1 MRPLIIAAALLAIA
15 AGVNADDNKYAA
27 DWMTYGAGAR
37 ALGMGGAFV
46 AVADDATAAYWN
58 PAGMPAV
65 ERAAFSAMHSYT
77 FNGLA
82 AYDSIYGAYNLGKY
96 GAVGGGLLM
105 CAVDDIPITGW
116 NDPESPN
123 RRPVLKGHAN
133 SGDYAVYGSYG
144 RELLP
149 KFNVGASGIF
159 IMGRHLGDF
168 VEEGADSSGQAL
180 DVAAKAGPF
189 GPFTVGLNVQNIYSN
204 LKWDTGKEETIPTNV
219 KLGGAYRRAVASW
232 DSEFTLAADCNV
244 KFAGYD
250 FASQLAAGDAS
261 FDFCGGGEWWYRRT
275 VALRLGSERSAL
287 TGGVGLAVRTLGASF
302 GIDYAFLSDTGL
314 ESSHRASA
322 SVAF

>member
-37 ALGMGGAFV
+37 ALGMGGAYV

-58 PAGMPAV
+58 PAGMPEV

-105 CAVDDIPITGW
+105 FTVDDMPITDW
-116 NDPESPN
+116 NNPESPN
-123 RRPVLKGHAN
+123 RRPVLKGYAD

-144 RELLP
+144 RQVLP
-149 KFNVGASGIF
+149 KLNLGASGIF
-159 IMGRHLGDF
+159 IMGRHLGEF
-168 VEEGADSSGQAL
+168 EEGTDSSGQAL

-204 LKWDTGKEETIPTNV
+204 LKWDTGTKETIPTNV

-314 ESSHRASA
+314 EPSHRASA

>member
-1 MRPLIIAAALLAIA
+1 MRPLIIAAALLAVA
-15 AGVNADDNKYAA
+15 AGVDADDNKYAA

-105 CAVDDIPITGW
+105 FTVGDIPITEW
-116 NDPESPN
+116 SDPESPN
-123 RRPVLKGHAN
+123 RRPVLKGYAD

-159 IMGRHLGDF
+159 IIGRHLGDF

-204 LKWDTGKEETIPTNV
+204 LKWDTGTTETIPMNV
-219 KLGGAYRRAVASW
+219 KLGGAYRRAVADW

-275 VALRLGSERSAL
+275 VAIRLGSERSAFA
-287 TGGVGLAVRTLGASF
+287 GGVGLAVRTLGASF

>member
-1 MRPLIIAAALLAIA
+1 MRPLLIAAVILALA
-15 AGVNADDNKYAA
+15 AGASAADKYAA
-27 DWMTYGAGAR
+27 DWMSYGAGAR

-46 AVADDATAAYWN
+46 AVADDATAPYWN
-58 PAGMPAV
+58 PAGLPGV
-65 ERAAFSAMHSYT
+65 ERAAVSAMHSYS

-82 AYDSIYGAYNLGKY
+82 AYDSIYGAYNLGPKY
-96 GAVGGGLLM
+96 GTVGGGLLM
-105 CAVDDIPITGW
+105 FTVDDIPITEW

-123 RRPVLKGHAN
+123 RRPIIIGYADA
-133 SGDYAVYGSYG
+133 GDYAVYGSYG
-144 RELLP
+144 REFLP
-149 KFNVGASGIF
+149 KLNVGASGIF
-159 IMGRHLGDF
+159 IIGSHLGDLY
-168 VEEGADSSGQAL
+168 EGADCSGQAL

-204 LKWDTGKEETIPTNV
+204 LKWDTGTKETIPTNV
-219 KLGGAYRRAVASW
+219 KVGGAYRRAVASW

-250 FASQLAAGDAS
+250 YASQLSAGDAS

-275 VALRLGSERSAL
+275 VAVRLGSERSAFA
-287 TGGVGLAVRTLGASF
+287 GGVGLAVRALGASF
-302 GIDYAFLSDTGL
+302 GVDYAFLSDTGL

>member
-1 MRPLIIAAALLAIA
+1 MKRLIIMAAASLAA
-15 AGVNADDNKYAA
+15 ASGAANKYAA

-46 AVADDATAAYWN
+46 AVADDATAPYWN
-58 PAGMPAV
+58 PAGMPSV
-65 ERAAFSAMHSYT
+65 ERSAFSAMHSYA

-82 AYDSIYGAYNLGKY
+82 AYDSVYGAYNLGKY

-105 CAVDDIPITGW
+105 FAVDGIPLTGW
-116 NDPESPN
+116 DDPNSPN
-123 RRPVLKGHAN
+123 RRPVLKGYAD
-133 SGDYAVYGSYG
+133 SADYAVYGSYG
-144 RELLP
+144 RQVLP
-149 KFNVGASGIF
+149 RLNVGASGIF
-159 IMGRHLGDF
+159 IMGRHPGESD
-168 VEEGADSSGQAL
+168 EGGDSSGQAL

-204 LKWDTGKEETIPTNV
+204 LKWDTGTKETIPTNV
-219 KLGGAYRRAVASW
+219 KLGGAYYRMVPQW
-232 DSEFTLAADCNV
+232 DSELTLAADCNA

-250 FASQLAAGDAS
+250 FASQLAAGEAS
-261 FDFCGGGEWWYRRT
+261 FDLCGGAEWWYRRT

-287 TGGVGLAVRTLGASF
+287 TGGVGLAMRALGASF

>member
-1 MRPLIIAAALLAIA
+1 MKRFIIIAGACLTVAAASGA
-15 AGVNADDNKYAA
+15 ADKYAA

-58 PAGMPAV
+58 PAGMPSV
-65 ERAAFSAMHSYT
+65 ERAAFCAMHSYA

-105 CAVDDIPITGW
+105 CAVDDIPITDW

-123 RRPVLKGHAN
+123 RRPVLKGYAD

-144 RELLP
+144 RQVLP
-149 KFNVGASGIF
+149 KFNVGASAIF
-159 IMGRHLGDF
+159 IIGDHLGEF
-168 VEEGADSSGQAL
+168 EEAADSSGQAL

-204 LKWDTGKEETIPTNV
+204 LKWDTGAKEKIPTNV
-219 KLGGAYRRAVASW
+219 KLGGAYRHVISRW
-232 DSEFTLAADCNV
+232 DSELTLAADCDA

-250 FASQLAAGDAS
+250 FASQLAAGEAS
-261 FDFCGGGEWWYRRT
+261 FDFCGGADWWYRRT
-275 VALRLGSERSAL
+275 VALRLGSERSAFA
-287 TGGVGLAVRTLGASF
+287 GGVGLAVRTLGASF

>member
-1 MRPLIIAAALLAIA
+1 MRPLFIAAVLPALA
-15 AGVNADDNKYAA
+15 AGASAADKYAA

-58 PAGMPAV
+58 PAGMPGV
-65 ERAAFSAMHSYT
+65 ERAAFSAMHSYA

-105 CAVDDIPITGW
+105 FTVDDIPITEW
-116 NDPESPN
+116 NDPESPS
-123 RRPVLKGHAN
+123 RRPVLKGYADA
-133 SGDYAVYGSYG
+133 GDYAVYGSYG

-159 IMGRHLGDF
+159 IIGSHLGDLYD
-168 VEEGADSSGQAL
+168 GADCSGQAL

-204 LKWDTGKEETIPTNV
+204 LKWDTGTKETIPTNV
-219 KLGGAYRRAVASW
+219 KLGGAYRHAVAAW

-275 VALRLGSERSAL
+275 VAVRLGSERSAFA
-287 TGGVGLAVRTLGASF
+287 GGVGLAVRALGAAF
-302 GIDYAFLSDTGL
+302 GVDYAFLSDTGL

>member
-1 MRPLIIAAALLAIA
+1 MAAACLAA
-15 AGVNADDNKYAA
+15 AAASGAADKYAA

-46 AVADDATAAYWN
+46 AVADDGTAAYWN

-105 CAVDDIPITGW
+105 CAVDDIPITDW
-116 NDPESPN
+116 NDPEAPN
-123 RRPVLKGHAN
+123 RRPVLKGYAD

-144 RELLP
+144 RKLLP

-159 IMGRHLGDF
+159 IIGRHLGES
-168 VEEGADSSGQAL
+168 VEGTDSSGQAL

-204 LKWDTGKEETIPTNV
+204 LKWDTGTTETIPTNV
-219 KLGGAYRRAVASW
+219 KLGAAYGHLIPQW
-232 DSEFTLAADCNV
+232 DSELTLAADCNA

-250 FASQLAAGDAS
+250 FASQLSAGEAS
-261 FDFCGGGEWWYRRT
+261 FDFCGGAEWWYRRT
-275 VALRLGSERSAL
+275 VALRLGSERSAFA
-287 TGGVGLAVRTLGASF
+287 GGVGLAVRALGASF

>member
-1 MRPLIIAAALLAIA
+1 MRYLFTAWLVVAAAA
-15 AGVNADDNKYAA
+15 ATGAADKYAA
-27 DWMTYGAGAR
+27 DWMTFGAGAR

-46 AVADDATAAYWN
+46 AVADDATAPYWN
-58 PAGMPAV
+58 PAGMPSV

-82 AYDSIYGAYNLGKY
+82 AYDSVYGAYNLGRY

-105 CAVDDIPITGW
+105 FVVDDMPITGW
-116 NDPESPN
+116 DDPNSPT
-123 RRPVLKGHAN
+123 RRPVLEGYAD
-133 SGDYAVYGSYG
+133 SGDYAFYGSYG
-144 RELLP
+144 RQVLP
-149 KFNVGASGIF
+149 KLNLGASGIF

-168 VEEGADSSGQAL
+168 EEDGDSSGQAL

-189 GPFTVGLNVQNIYSN
+189 GPFTFGLNAQNIYSN
-204 LKWDTGKEETIPTNV
+204 LKWDTGTKETIPTNV
-219 KLGGAYRRAVASW
+219 KVGGAYRHAVPNW

-250 FASQLAAGDAS
+250 FASQLAAGNAS

-287 TGGVGLAVRTLGASF
+287 AGGVGLAVRALGSTF

-322 SVAF
+322 NVAF

>member
-1 MRPLIIAAALLAIA
+1 MRRLLIAAVLLAGA
-15 AGVNADDNKYAA
+15 AGAGAADKYAA

-46 AVADDATAAYWN
+46 AVADDGTAPYWN
-58 PAGMPAV
+58 PAGMPSV

-105 CAVDDIPITGW
+105 CAVDDMPVTGW
-116 NDPESPN
+116 DDPQSPN
-123 RRPVLKGHAN
+123 KRPVLKGYAN
-133 SGDYAVYGSYG
+133 VGDYALYGSYG
-144 RELLP
+144 RKLLP
-149 KFNVGASGIF
+149 RFNVGASGIF
-159 IMGRHLGDF
+159 IIGRHLGDF
-168 VEEGADSSGQAL
+168 EEGADSSGQAL

-204 LKWDTGKEETIPTNV
+204 LKWDNGTKETIPTNV
-219 KLGGAYRRAVASW
+219 KLGGAYRRAVAKW

-261 FDFCGGGEWWYRRT
+261 FDFCGGAEWWYRRT
-275 VALRLGSERSAL
+275 VALRLGSERSAFA
-287 TGGVGLAVRTLGASF
+287 GGVGLAIRTLGASF

-314 ESSHRASA
+314 ESSHRASVSA
-322 SVAF
+322 AF